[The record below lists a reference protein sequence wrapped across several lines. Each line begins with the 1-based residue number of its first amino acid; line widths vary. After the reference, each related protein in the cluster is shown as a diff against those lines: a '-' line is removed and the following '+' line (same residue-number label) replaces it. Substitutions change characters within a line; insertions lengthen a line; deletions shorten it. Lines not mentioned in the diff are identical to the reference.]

1 MNSVGLVVKLVVVST
16 FNAGNHYLS
25 NMSAAVFSS
34 SGAVGVYLH
43 IPFCSAICDY
53 CNFNRGLYDEPLK
66 QRYVN
71 AIKSEI
77 EHWDDLRSVD
87 SIFFGGGTPSL
98 LSANDVFEILE
109 ACRST
114 FNVVSDVETTLE
126 MNPESCTQFGVEGFL
141 AAGITR
147 VSLGVQS
154 FLGHELKRLGRAHTV
169 DEAKEAVVAI
179 RSAGC
184 NNLSV
189 DLMLWLPG
197 QTRADC
203 LKSVNEMVRC
213 RPDHASLYMLEIY
226 PNSPLRD
233 EMARSDWSLAPEE
246 DASGMYCDALDVV
259 ESAGYQQY
267 EISNVARPGRQSRH
281 NLKYWR
287 YQNWV
292 GFGCGAHSMIDGC
305 RWKNISETA
314 GYIEAIEHRATV
326 AEGRRK
332 LSTDELTGEAIF
344 MGLRLNE
351 GIDVHTFEEQYG
363 VNLRTRFGPNLGPYM
378 DQGLLIDE
386 EGRWRLSRKGMLL
399 SNEVMRTF
407 V

>member
-1 MNSVGLVVKLVVVST
+1 MISVGLVVKPAVVST
-16 FNAGNHYLS
+16 VKTDNHCLS
-25 NMSAAVFSS
+25 NMSSAVCSS
-34 SGAVGVYLH
+34 SVAVGLYLH

-53 CNFNRGLYDEPLK
+53 CNFNRGLYDETLK

-71 AIKSEI
+71 AIKDEI
-77 EHWDDLRSVD
+77 ERWDDSRSVD

-98 LSANDVFEILE
+98 LSANDVSEILE
-109 ACRST
+109 ACRSA
-114 FNVVSDVETTLE
+114 FDVASDVETTLE
-126 MNPESCTQFGVEGFL
+126 MNPESCTQSGVEEFL

-154 FLGHELKRLGRAHTV
+154 FLDHELKRLGRAHTV
-169 DEAKEAVVAI
+169 DEAKEAVVAT

-184 NNLSV
+184 NNLSI

-197 QTRADC
+197 QTRADS
-203 LKSVNEMVRC
+203 LKSINEMVRC
-213 RPDHASLYMLEIY
+213 SPDHASLYMLEIY

-246 DASGMYCDALDVV
+246 DASGMYFDALGVTDN
-259 ESAGYQQY
+259 AGYQQY
-267 EISNVARPGRQSRH
+267 EISNVAKTGRHSRH
-281 NLKYWR
+281 NMKYWR
-287 YQNWV
+287 YQNWI
-292 GFGCGAHSMIDGC
+292 GFGCGAHSMLDGY
-305 RWKNISETA
+305 RWKNMSEITI
-314 GYIEAIEHRATV
+314 YIDEIERRGAV

-332 LSTDELTGEAIF
+332 LRTEELIGEAIF

-351 GIDVHTFEEQYG
+351 GIDLHTFDEQYG
-363 VNLRTRFGPNLGPYM
+363 VNLRTRFGSDLRPYM
-378 DQGLLIDE
+378 DHGLLIDE

>member
-1 MNSVGLVVKLVVVST
+1 MSSTVTSLSDSIGL
-16 FNAGNHYLS
+16 
-25 NMSAAVFSS
+25 
-34 SGAVGVYLH
+34 YLH

-53 CNFNRGLYDEPLK
+53 CNFNRGLYDEALK

-71 AIKSEI
+71 AIKDEI
-77 EHWDDLRSVD
+77 ERWDDGRSVD

-98 LSANDVFEILE
+98 LTAKDVSEILA
-109 ACRST
+109 ACRTT
-114 FNVVSDVETTLE
+114 FTVTSDVETTLE
-126 MNPESCTQFGVEGFL
+126 MNPESCTSSHVKELL

-154 FLGHELKRLGRAHTV
+154 FLDHELKRLGRAHTV
-169 DEAKEAVVAI
+169 SEARAAITAI

-197 QTRADC
+197 QTRQDC
-203 LKSVNEMVRC
+203 LKSVNEMVRSD
-213 RPDHASLYMLEIY
+213 PDHASLYLLEIY

-233 EMARSDWSLAPEE
+233 EMARRNWSLAPEE
-246 DASGMYCDALDVV
+246 DVSDMYLDALGVTD
-259 ESAGYQQY
+259 SAGYQQY
-267 EISNVARPGRQSRH
+267 EISNVARSGRHSRH

-292 GFGCGAHSMIDGC
+292 GFGCGAHSMLDGS
-305 RWKNISETA
+305 RWKNISETKV
-314 GYIEAIEHRATV
+314 YIDAIGQRRPV
-326 AEGRRK
+326 AEVRRN
-332 LSTDELTGEAIF
+332 LSAEELLGEAMF

-351 GIDVHTFEEQYG
+351 GIDVHELGEQYG
-363 VNLRTRFGPNLGPYM
+363 VDLRTRFGPDLEPYM
-378 DQGLLIDE
+378 EQGLLIDE
-386 EGRWRLSRKGMLL
+386 DGRWCLSRKGMLL
-399 SNEVMRTF
+399 SNEVMKTF

>member
-1 MNSVGLVVKLVVVST
+1 LNLVGLVVRLVVASILTTNNHRLSSVS
-16 FNAGNHYLS
+16 
-25 NMSAAVFSS
+25 SAVCST
-34 SGAVGVYLH
+34 SGEVGVYLH

-53 CNFNRGLYDEPLK
+53 CNFNRGLYDETLK

-71 AIKSEI
+71 AIKDEI
-77 EHWDDLRSVD
+77 ERWDDSRSVD

-98 LSANDVFEILE
+98 LSANDVYEILE
-109 ACRST
+109 ACRSA
-114 FNVVSDVETTLE
+114 FDVVSDVETTLE
-126 MNPESCTQFGVEGFL
+126 MNPESCTQSGVEEFL

-154 FLGHELKRLGRAHTV
+154 FLDHELKRLGRAHTV
-169 DEAKEAVVAI
+169 NEAKAAITAI

-184 NNLSV
+184 NNLSI

-213 RPDHASLYMLEIY
+213 DPDHASLYMLEIY

-246 DASGMYCDALDVV
+246 DASGMYFDGLGVTDD
-259 ESAGYQQY
+259 AGYQQY
-267 EISNVARPGRQSRH
+267 EISNVARPARQSRH

-292 GFGCGAHSMIDGC
+292 GFGCGAHSMLDGW
-305 RWKNISETA
+305 RWKNISETTV
-314 GYIEAIEHRATV
+314 YIDAIGQRRPV
-326 AEGRRK
+326 AEVRRN
-332 LSTDELTGEAIF
+332 LSAEELLGEAMF

-351 GIDVHTFEEQYG
+351 GIDVHELGEQYG
-363 VNLRTRFGPNLGPYM
+363 IDLRTRFGPDLEPYM
-378 DQGLLIDE
+378 EQGLLIDE
-386 EGRWRLSRKGMLL
+386 DGRWCLTRKGMLL
-399 SNEVMRTF
+399 SNEVMNTF

>member
-1 MNSVGLVVKLVVVST
+1 MPSTVTSLSDSIGL
-16 FNAGNHYLS
+16 
-25 NMSAAVFSS
+25 
-34 SGAVGVYLH
+34 YLH

-53 CNFNRGLYDEPLK
+53 CNFNRGLYDETLK
-66 QRYVN
+66 RRYVS
-71 AIKSEI
+71 AIKYEI
-77 EHWDDLRSVD
+77 ENWTDGRLVD

-98 LSANDVFEILE
+98 LTANDVSEILA
-109 ACRST
+109 ACSSVFT
-114 FNVVSDVETTLE
+114 VTSDVETTLE
-126 MNPESCTQFGVEGFL
+126 MNPESCTQSHVKEL
-141 AAGITR
+141 LDAGITR

-154 FLGHELKRLGRAHTV
+154 FLDHELKRLGRAHTV
-169 DEAKEAVVAI
+169 DEAKAAITAI

-184 NNLSV
+184 DNLSI
-189 DLMLWLPG
+189 DLMLWLPA
-197 QTRADC
+197 QTREDC

-213 RPDHASLYMLEIY
+213 DPDHASLYMLEIY

-246 DASGMYCDALDVV
+246 DASGMYFDALGVTDN
-259 ESAGYQQY
+259 AGYQQY
-267 EISNVARPGRQSRH
+267 EISNVARSARYSRH

-292 GFGCGAHSMIDGC
+292 GFGCGAHSMLDGC
-305 RWKNISETA
+305 RWKNISEIT
-314 GYIEAIEHRATV
+314 GYIDAIGQRKPV
-326 AEGRRK
+326 AEVPRS
-332 LSTDELTGEAIF
+332 LSTEELLGEAIF

-351 GIDVHTFEEQYG
+351 GIDIHEFGEQYD
-363 VNLRTRFGPNLGPYM
+363 VNLRTRFGSDLKPYM

-386 EGRWRLSRKGMLL
+386 DGRWRLSRKGMLL